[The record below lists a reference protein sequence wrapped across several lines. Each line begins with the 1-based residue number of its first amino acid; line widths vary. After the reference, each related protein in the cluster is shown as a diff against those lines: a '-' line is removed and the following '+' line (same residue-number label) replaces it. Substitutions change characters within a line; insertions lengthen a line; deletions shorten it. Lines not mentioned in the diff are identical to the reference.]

1 MSGSHL
7 FHSKPVKPQNLSG
20 ADSSLHA
27 HKKGDAKHSHS
38 KEVSNQNLLLIAL
51 ILTLGFAGVEG
62 TAAYFANSLALISD
76 AGHMVTDAAALGL
89 ALLAQIISRRPPS
102 PKHSFGFGRAEAL
115 AAFVNSIVMLAL
127 VAWIVIEAVSR
138 FYDPHKVDGLTVT
151 VVAGIGLLMNIVVA
165 WVLSRDKKSVN
176 TRAALV
182 HVMGD
187 LLGSIAALIAG
198 VVIQLTG
205 WMPIDAILSILVS
218 LLILKSTISILHE
231 SYHFLMEGVP
241 LHIDYLKVGKDLKN
255 VPGVLAVHDL
265 HVWEMTPSFPALIG
279 HIEIA
284 NIQEWPEIMSRI
296 NTMLL
301 EEHGIDHVTLQP
313 EEYSELHQH
322 DHDHGQQDSP
332 SEVQSADVFH
342 DGDTFYV
349 QCTNGKSSHRMAYH
363 AWGNPNN
370 TKVLMCVHG
379 LTRRG
384 RDFTTLAQAMCQ
396 DYYVVCP
403 DIVGRGDSDHL
414 SNPMQYAVPQYV
426 ADIAALVKKLGVS
439 QVDWFGT
446 SMGGLIGM
454 VYAAMPNSPIRKM
467 LINDVGPKIEPEA
480 IQRLGS
486 YVGQTFAFTKRED
499 ALKRLNEI
507 CATFGE
513 HTLEEWEIYNGPML
527 VERDGMWVMHYDPN
541 IAVPFAAVN
550 PMMAKAGEMAMWH
563 TFKKIHIPMLIV
575 RGGDSDLLSAATV
588 TEMCRVNPHA
598 RSIEIPNVGHAPAFV
613 KPEQIALAKEFF
625 S

>member
-1 MSGSHL
+1 MSGSH
-7 FHSKPVKPQNLSG
+7 HSSHSKPQNLSG
-20 ADSSLHA
+20 ADTSLHA

-38 KEVSNQNLLLIAL
+38 KEVSNQNLLFIAL
-51 ILTLGFAGVEG
+51 ILTLGFSGVEG
-62 TAAYFANSLALISD
+62 AAAYFANSLALVSD

-127 VAWIVIEAVSR
+127 VAWIVFEAISR

-151 VVAGIGLLMNIVVA
+151 VVAGIGLVMNIVVA

-187 LLGSIAALIAG
+187 LLGSVAALIAG

-241 LHIDYLKVGKDLKN
+241 LHIDYLEVGKDLKN
-255 VPGVLAVHDL
+255 IPGVLAVHDL

-284 NIQEWPEIMSRI
+284 NIREWPEIMVRI

-301 EEHGIDHVTLQP
+301 DKHGIDHVTLQP
-313 EEYSELHQH
+313 EEVGDLH
-322 DHDHGQQDSP
+322 DHDDASESHQSP
-332 SEVQSADVFH
+332 QSTNILH
-342 DGDTFYV
+342 DGDTFFV
-349 QCTNGKSSHRMAYH
+349 QCSSGDAQHRMAYH
-363 AWGNPNN
+363 AWGDPNN
-370 TKVLMCVHG
+370 SKVLLCVHG

-384 RDFTTLAQAMCQ
+384 SDFKTLAQAMCK

-403 DIVGRGDSDHL
+403 DVVGRGDSDRL
-414 SNPMQYAVPQYV
+414 SNPMLYAIPQYV
-426 ADIAALVKKLGVS
+426 ADITELVKTLGVS

-454 VYAAMPNSPIRKM
+454 VYAAMPQSPIQRM

-480 IQRLGS
+480 IKRLGS
-486 YVGQTFAFTKRED
+486 YVGQPFAFANRAD
-499 ALKRLNEI
+499 ALTRLNQI
-507 CATFGE
+507 CASFGV
-513 HTLEEWEIYNGPML
+513 HSPEEWEIYNGPML
-527 VERDGMWVMHYDPN
+527 IQRDGVWIMHYDPN
-541 IAVPFAAVN
+541 ISVPFAAVN
-550 PMMAKAGEMAMWH
+550 PIMAKAGEMAMWH
-563 TFKKIHIPMLIV
+563 AFKQIHIPMLIV

-588 TEMCRVNPHA
+588 AEMCKVNPHA
-598 RSIEIPNVGHAPAFV
+598 RSIEIPNVGHAPAFM